1 MFSKIS
7 QMSTPFDRLRRQTKT
22 NLELSKHTVKAAQI
36 DNKSLE
42 MPFHIYPAISAKDAD
57 EVIQFVDNGGLGQDP
72 SSKHFMHREKC
83 IRFILTYDE
92 TFFCLS
98 QNYFLQASCYND
110 FSGGYKRIYKLLPE
124 SLLQGPLKEV
134 ILQFIRYNNLPNLSI
149 LLVQLQASYS
159 RGKTFYFHHSSHQ
172 CKLVTTS

>member
-1 MFSKIS
+1 
-7 QMSTPFDRLRRQTKT
+7 MSTLLKT
-22 NLELSKHTVKAAQI
+22 DLELRNHAIKSAPI

-42 MPFHIYPAISAKDAD
+42 MPFHIYPVISTEDAD
-57 EVIQFVDNGGLGQDP
+57 EVIQFVDNGGLGVDP
-72 SSKHFMHREKC
+72 SSKYFMHREKC
-83 IRFILTYDE
+83 IRFIITYDE

-134 ILQFIRYNNLPNLSI
+134 ILQFIRHNNLPNLSI
-149 LLVQLQASYS
+149 VLVQLQASYFK
-159 RGKTFYFHHSSHQ
+159 GKTFYFHHSLHQ
-172 CKLVTTS
+172 CKLVIQLLRNIYYKEHLSK